1 MRCNQPDFQLANLIG
16 TMMISQWVSH
26 PSCRRC
32 PAVFFPLTKTESMSS
47 SEKSSMNWTIYC
59 NNSNIYEQHGDFH
72 DPKKIENHGMSS
84 PTMMDF
90 TSTWEFNPR
99 ICSSDPPYYIN
110 SGSAGYAVLAL
121 WTQECGEN
129 RGHLPAAAEG
139 FPEKFL
145 AEVLLL

>member
-1 MRCNQPDFQLANLIG
+1 
-16 TMMISQWVSH
+16 
-26 PSCRRC
+26 
-32 PAVFFPLTKTESMSS
+32 
-47 SEKSSMNWTIYC
+47 MNWTIYC
-59 NNSNIYEQHGDFH
+59 NNSNIYEQQGIFMTR
-72 DPKKIENHGMSS
+72 KIPENHGISS

-90 TSTWEFNPR
+90 TSKTWEFNPR
-99 ICSSDPPYYIN
+99 ISSSDPPNDIN